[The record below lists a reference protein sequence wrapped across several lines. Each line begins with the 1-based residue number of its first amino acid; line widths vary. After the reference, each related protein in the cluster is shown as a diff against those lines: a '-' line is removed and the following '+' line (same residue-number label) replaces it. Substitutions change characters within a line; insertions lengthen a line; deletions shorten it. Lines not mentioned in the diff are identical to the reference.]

1 MNKDTVNF
9 SLDWGDSPSH
19 INESEP
25 TISELRIAMENLR
38 SILELHNYPI
48 PYAYTLCRKEVA
60 YELDI
65 ILSKNDSELIIE
77 VMDLKE
83 SLRFD
88 PHNNCYLKYL
98 VVARHPKA
106 LEKALEEIAANLQ
119 VD

>member
-1 MNKDTVNF
+1 MNKDTVDF
-9 SLDWGDSPSH
+9 SLDWGDSPSR

-38 SILELHNYPI
+38 SILESYEYPI

-60 YELDI
+60 YELGL

-77 VMDLKE
+77 VRDLKE
-83 SLRFD
+83 SLQFD

-106 LEKALEEIAANLQ
+106 LEKALEEIVANLK
-119 VD
+119 VE